1 MKIIKILLSIFIS
14 LTVLIKGN
22 SNKLLINYFKGGK
35 N

>member
-22 SNKLLINYFKGGK
+22 SNKLLINYFKVGK